1 MQRIAKA
8 ISAAGFCSRR
18 KAEELIALN
27 QVKVNK
33 VLITSPATF
42 VTDNDEIEISG
53 QKLVRS
59 DMTPRMWIYHKPAG
73 LVTTHSDPQGRAT
86 VFQQLSDLPRV
97 ISIGRLD
104 LNSEGLLLLT
114 NNGDIART
122 FELPSSKIERI
133 YKVRAFGDIF
143 AIKRLKFPVVID
155 GVNYN
160 PIYIK
165 LLGDAGRK
173 NNWFEV
179 ALTEGKNREIRKI
192 FDYCGLQVNR
202 LIRTAYGPFSLKQL
216 QVGKYEELPFEK
228 FQKFVKK

>member
-8 ISAAGFCSRR
+8 ISGAGFCSRR
-18 KAEELIALN
+18 KAEELIALG
-27 QVKVNK
+27 QVKVNNQ
-33 VLITSPATF
+33 LITSPATL
-42 VTDNDEIEISG
+42 VADNDEIEISG
-53 QKLVRS
+53 KPIERS
-59 DMTPRMWIYHKPAG
+59 LTKPRMWIYHKPAG
-73 LVTTHSDPQGRAT
+73 LVTTHSDPQGRPT

-97 ISIGRLD
+97 ISVGRLD

-114 NNGDIART
+114 NNGDLART

-143 AIKRLKFPVVID
+143 AISKLKFPVVID
-155 GVNYN
+155 EISYN
-160 PIYIK
+160 PKYIELIEK
-165 LLGDAGRK
+165 AGGK

-192 FDYCGLQVNR
+192 FEYCGLQVNR
-202 LIRTAYGPFSLKQL
+202 LIRIAYGPFFLKQL
-216 QVGKYEELPFEK
+216 KVGKYEELAFEK